1 MIEFLA
7 AFLFDFRTI
16 AAIVVIF
23 FTVSIT
29 LCVRLNLRDRAQAGV
44 SRTTKAARASER
56 AEAVRWPEPDTSG
69 DRPSLIVE
77 PRASTALGNLIGTDP
92 IGSRE
97 FDGRV
102 IFYSPRGPVDLSR
115 FFRDVP
121 LSPDGPATLEVVND
135 STARG
140 DHVREAPDRPEHEG
154 DQDRPTAILEPL
166 DGDEPLR
173 AGRAGRAE
181 RTDDGGD
188 PFDGADPVVFG
199 RAGAG
204 THGAGGD
211 G

>member
-1 MIEFLA
+1 MIAILS
-7 AFLFDFRTI
+7 FLFDLRII
-16 AAIVVIF
+16 AAIIVIF
-23 FTVSIT
+23 FTVAIT

-56 AEAVRWPEPDTSG
+56 AESVTWPEPDTSG

-77 PRASTALGNLIGTDP
+77 PRASTSLGNIIGSDP

-102 IFYSPRGPVDLSR
+102 IFYSPAGPVDLSR
-115 FFRDVP
+115 FFRDVT
-121 LSPDGPATLEVVND
+121 LSPEEAAIVEGVNA
-135 STARG
+135 STTRNA
-140 DHVREAPDRPEHEG
+140 HEREAPDRPEHEG
-154 DQDRPTAILEPL
+154 DQDRPTAILDPL

-188 PFDGADPVVFG
+188 PFDGADPTVFG

-204 THGAGGD
+204 AHGAGGD
-211 G
+211 A